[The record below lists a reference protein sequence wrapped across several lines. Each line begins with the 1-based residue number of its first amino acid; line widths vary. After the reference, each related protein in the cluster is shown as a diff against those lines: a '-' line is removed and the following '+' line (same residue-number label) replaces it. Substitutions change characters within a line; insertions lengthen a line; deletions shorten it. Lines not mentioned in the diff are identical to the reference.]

1 MICTTTFVVR
11 SGLLTRQNSPA
22 DKRKVVSYNTFLVF
36 LLYFHSFVNIFP
48 SSTSVV
54 SYLNNQLQQFYT
66 QIVHRAKYLYQYR
79 TLGPFICPNN
89 QAEYYQ
95 EVPHD

>member
-11 SGLLTRQNSPA
+11 SGLLTRCLVPA

-48 SSTSVV
+48 SRLIQINK
-54 SYLNNQLQQFYT
+54 YKPLRQFYR
-66 QIVHRAKYLYQYR
+66 QIISRAKYLYRNR
-79 TLGPFICPNN
+79 TLGPFIWPVNL
-89 QAEYYQ
+89 AEYKQ